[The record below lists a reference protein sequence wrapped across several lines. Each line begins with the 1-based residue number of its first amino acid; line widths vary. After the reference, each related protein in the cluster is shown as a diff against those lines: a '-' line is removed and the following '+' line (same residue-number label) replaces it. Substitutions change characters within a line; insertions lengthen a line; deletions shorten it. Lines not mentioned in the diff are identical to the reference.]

1 MTPINFPQ
9 ANFELAPPP
18 EMPECVEL
26 KAYREPGLI
35 LSCWQMSW
43 RERFSA
49 LFFGKAW
56 LHVAANYHPPVA
68 VIVQKTQFAKDKR

>member
-9 ANFELAPPP
+9 ANFELAPPAD
-18 EMPECVEL
+18 MPDCVSL
-26 KAYREPGLI
+26 KAYREANLI
-35 LSCWQMSW
+35 LSCWEMTW

-68 VIVQKTQFAKDKR
+68 LVVAKTQFEKEST